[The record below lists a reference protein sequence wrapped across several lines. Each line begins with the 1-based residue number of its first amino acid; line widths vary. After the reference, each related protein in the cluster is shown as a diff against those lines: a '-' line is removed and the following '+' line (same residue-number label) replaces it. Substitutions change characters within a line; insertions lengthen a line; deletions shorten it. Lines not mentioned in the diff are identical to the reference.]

1 MYPAK
6 HFCQDDR
13 QQQLALIKEYPLATI
28 LLPRS
33 ESQLNDICQIPLL
46 FDSSQQLLIGHV
58 AIYNPLS
65 ALNEQE
71 VGLVFN
77 SENCY
82 LPPSY
87 ADNKT
92 LPSWLYARV
101 EVTAEVNIVS
111 SLSKKEQI
119 MTLLTDHF
127 EQHFNAPEQDN
138 WQITQLSEK
147 NLHGMFQQLT
157 FIEFKPITW
166 RGNFKLSQNKPDDIR
181 QLIKTNLI
189 RAGQPSIAKLF
200 RACSQ
205 KKPKGQI

>member
-6 HFCQDDR
+6 HFSQDDR

-28 LLPRS
+28 LLPSS
-33 ESQLNDICQIPLL
+33 ENKLNDVCQIPLL
-46 FDSSQQLLIGHV
+46 FDSSQQIFIGHV

-65 ALNEQE
+65 AINEQE
-71 VGLVFN
+71 VSLVFN

-82 LPPSY
+82 QPPSY
-87 ADNKT
+87 SNNKA

-101 EVTAEVNIVS
+101 EVTAEVSIVS
-111 SLSKKEQI
+111 SLNKKKQI

-127 EQHFNAPEQDN
+127 EQHFNALEQDN

-166 RGNFKLSQNKPDDIR
+166 RGNFKMSQNKPDDIR

-189 RAGQPSIAKLF
+189 KTGQPGIAKLF
-200 RACSQ
+200 GASSQ
-205 KKPKGQI
+205 RKPNG